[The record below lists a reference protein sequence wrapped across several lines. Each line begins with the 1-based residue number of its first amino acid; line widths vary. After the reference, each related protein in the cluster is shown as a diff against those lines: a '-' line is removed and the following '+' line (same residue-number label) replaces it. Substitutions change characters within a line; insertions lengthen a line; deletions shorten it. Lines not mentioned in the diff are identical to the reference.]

1 MKKLNKKIIFFD
13 LDGTLTDS
21 KEGIFLSLRYAL
33 NFFGIEERDD
43 EKLKLFLGPP
53 LVGAFMK
60 YYGLSEEHALL
71 ALEKYREIF
80 AQEGIYRLS
89 VYPGI
94 EAMLQKLKNKK
105 KTLVLA
111 TSKPILYAK
120 EIMERT
126 GLSCYFDYLEGAT
139 MDESRTEKSDVIRY
153 AIEKHNLDK
162 NQIIMVG
169 DRENDIKGAQE
180 NGIEALGVLY
190 GYGSREELKKAGCQK
205 FAKTAQEA
213 EKFLIR

>member
-1 MKKLNKKIIFFD
+1 

-33 NFFGIEERDD
+33 KFFGIEEKDD

-60 YYGLSEEHALL
+60 HYGFSEEQAHI
-71 ALEKYREIF
+71 ALEKYRELF
-80 AQEGIYRLS
+80 AKEGIYRLS

-94 EAMLQKLKNKK
+94 EAMLQKLKKD
-105 KTLVLA
+105 KTIVLA

-120 EIMERT
+120 EIMERA

-139 MDESRTEKSDVIRY
+139 MDESRTEKKDVIRY
-153 AIEKHNLDK
+153 AIETYNLDK
-162 NQIIMVG
+162 KDIIMVG

-190 GYGSREELKKAGCQK
+190 GYGSREELINAGCK
-205 FAKTAQEA
+205 NLAKTVEEA
-213 EKFLIR
+213 EKFLLS

>member
-1 MKKLNKKIIFFD
+1 M
-13 LDGTLTDS
+13 DGTLTDS

-33 NFFGIEERDD
+33 KFFDIKEDDD

-53 LVGAFMK
+53 LVGAFIK
-60 YYGLSEEHALL
+60 YYGLSEEQAFL

-80 AQEGIYRLS
+80 AKEGIYRLS

-94 EAMLQKLKNKK
+94 EAMLQKLKKE
-105 KTLVLA
+105 KTIVLA

-139 MDESRTEKSDVIRY
+139 MDESRTEKTDVIRY
-153 AIEKHNLDK
+153 VIEKYNLDK
-162 NQIIMVG
+162 KDIIMVG

-190 GYGSREELKKAGCQK
+190 GYGSREELINAGCK
-205 FAKTAQEA
+205 HFAKTVEEA
-213 EKFLIR
+213 EKFLIK

>member
-1 MKKLNKKIIFFD
+1 M
-13 LDGTLTDS
+13 DGTLTDS

-33 NFFGIEERDD
+33 KFFGIEEQDD

-60 YYGLSEEHALL
+60 YYGLSEEQAIF

-80 AQEGIYRLS
+80 AKEGIYRLS
-89 VYPGI
+89 VYPGV
-94 EAMLQKLKNKK
+94 ETMLQKLKQE

-139 MDESRTEKSDVIRY
+139 MDESRTEKSAVIRY
-153 AIEKHNLDK
+153 TIEKYKLDK
-162 NQIIMVG
+162 QDIIMVG

-180 NGIEALGVLY
+180 NSVEALGVLY
-190 GYGSREELKKAGCQK
+190 GYGSKEELKKAGCK
-205 FAKTAQEA
+205 HFAKTVEET
-213 EKFLIR
+213 EKFLIQ

>member
-1 MKKLNKKIIFFD
+1 M
-13 LDGTLTDS
+13 DGTLTDS

-33 NFFGIEERDD
+33 NFFGIEEKDD

-60 YYGLSEEHALL
+60 YYGLSEEQALL

-80 AQEGIYRLS
+80 AKEGIYRLS

-94 EAMLQKLKNKK
+94 TSMLQTLKKEK
-105 KTLVLA
+105 MIILA

-126 GLSCYFDYLEGAT
+126 GLSYYFDYLEGAT

-153 AIEKHNLDK
+153 TIDKYNLNK
-162 NQIIMVG
+162 
-169 DRENDIKGAQE
+169 
-180 NGIEALGVLY
+180 
-190 GYGSREELKKAGCQK
+190 
-205 FAKTAQEA
+205 
-213 EKFLIR
+213 